1 MLRSACRVALVEPG
15 DVFLFSGAQAHATL
29 VLGDELCLG
38 AYESFISLSPLH
50 DQVFLHTNCAAM
62 HYEECHAEAIDL
74 KDIQLD
80 IADQIIIACEQ
91 LPALELS
98 STKRLGRGLS
108 SAPSC
113 CSSLCTAARARQLPE
128 QALLR

>member
-1 MLRSACRVALVEPG
+1 MWLAQVPPLTESDNAMLRSACRVALVEPG

-74 KDIQLD
+74 KDI
-80 IADQIIIACEQ
+80 
-91 LPALELS
+91 
-98 STKRLGRGLS
+98 R
-108 SAPSC
+108 SAAVEDMVGGN
-113 CSSLCTAARARQLPE
+113 LHE
-128 QALLR
+128 